1 MTQECINSY
10 DVARQKADMLLE
22 EMKFDNE
29 IMNFLIKVRDKRAT
43 LTDIT
48 PSILEWIRA
57 ENIADKVS
65 LSIKNTLS

>member
-1 MTQECINSY
+1 
-10 DVARQKADMLLE
+10 
-22 EMKFDNE
+22 MKFDNE
-29 IMNFLIKVRDKRAT
+29 IMNFLIKVREKRAT